1 MEALTLRDIKEKL
14 HSLFGEDNRLVFWYD
29 GEGDFEDAVDTLV
42 PDDVT
47 VLRLTG
53 RNAFRAKLR
62 LEHEDPDGRYLIYA
76 PFTKPDVHQ
85 NVLEDTLLYSKE
97 FYADQLSYFMA
108 DAHIPSRLRPA
119 MERIKSFFFG
129 PSGRSSAK
137 ARAEATRC
145 REDFLERSRE
155 FDWYTAEEKTLCR
168 VAVCT
173 LVQAR
178 NTTVDDLFYGLFADS
193 DSAMMAHWQQIQDFG
208 LAAPFWDLCKERF
221 GYEAP
226 EPDLDSLILA
236 LFAVT
241 TFRDDLDKLPKPW
254 QLYALDGENPGQFD
268 TLRALVQNFYQN
280 AFLEPLLLQWNE
292 AYDSDY
298 LQEIV
303 PRQRYFYQDE
313 VRPVK
318 EKVAVL
324 ISDAFRLEAAKELA
338 ARFRDDENCSV
349 EEKVRMAPLPSIT
362 LLGMAELLPHDT
374 LELTRDDTPK
384 VLLDGKPCVSTAQRE
399 KLLQQG
405 NPRSAAILY
414 DELTAMKVSELKSF
428 SAGKE
433 VIYVYHNRIDATGEA
448 SKTEN
453 SVFQAADQTIDEL
466 FRLVK
471 RLSKS
476 GNIYRFLIT
485 ADHGFLYTRKAL
497 DPTDK
502 LDTVEAGKTW
512 MTDRRFLLTDQ
523 PVDREGIYSIP
534 LGKSLG
540 NEDTRSIV
548 LAKGMSVFKCHGG
561 MNYVH
566 GGSSPQELLV
576 PCLFISTR
584 KGLVDTEDVGLALIN
599 DIRKIAAFH
608 VKFSFYQEQ
617 AISDV
622 VKPATYRIRFE
633 TGSGEVISNEVLYRA
648 ESKAVAPGDRIVVL
662 SFDLQKKNYDLNDRY
677 YLKVINEKTG
687 QEVLAREVVMDLPDI
702 EL

>member
-1 MEALTLRDIKEKL
+1 M
-14 HSLFGEDNRLVFWYD
+14 
-29 GEGDFEDAVDTLV
+29 
-42 PDDVT
+42 
-47 VLRLTG
+47 
-53 RNAFRAKLR
+53 
-62 LEHEDPDGRYLIYA
+62 
-76 PFTKPDVHQ
+76 
-85 NVLEDTLLYSKE
+85 
-97 FYADQLSYFMA
+97 SYFMA

-137 ARAEATRC
+137 ARAEATRR

-221 GYEAP
+221 GYKAP

-241 TFRDDLDKLPKPW
+241 TFRDDLNKLPKPW

-292 AYDSDY
+292 AYGNDY
-298 LQEIV
+298 CQEIV

-338 ARFRDDENCSV
+338 ARFQDDENCSV

-384 VLLDGKPCVSTAQRE
+384 ILLDGKPCASTAQRE

-414 DELTAMKVSELKSF
+414 DELIAMKVSELKRF

-453 SVFQAADQTIDEL
+453 SVFQAADQTIDEI

-523 PVDREGIYSIP
+523 PMDREGIYSIP

-540 NEDTRSIV
+540 NEDPRSVV

-566 GGSSPQELLV
+566 GGASPQELLV

-617 AISDV
+617 AISASSSPLLTGYALKRAV
-622 VKPATYRIRFE
+622 VKSSPTK
-633 TGSGEVISNEVLYRA
+633 SC
-648 ESKAVAPGDRIVVL
+648 
-662 SFDLQKKNYDLNDRY
+662 
-677 YLKVINEKTG
+677 TG
-687 QEVLAREVVMDLPDI
+687 QKARLLLPVTVSSSCPLI
-702 EL
+702 CRRRTTTSTTATT

>member
-1 MEALTLRDIKEKL
+1 
-14 HSLFGEDNRLVFWYD
+14 
-29 GEGDFEDAVDTLV
+29 
-42 PDDVT
+42 
-47 VLRLTG
+47 
-53 RNAFRAKLR
+53 
-62 LEHEDPDGRYLIYA
+62 
-76 PFTKPDVHQ
+76 
-85 NVLEDTLLYSKE
+85 
-97 FYADQLSYFMA
+97 MA

-292 AYDSDY
+292 AYGSDY

-384 VLLDGKPCVSTAQRE
+384 VLLDGKPCASTAQRE

-414 DELTAMKVSELKSF
+414 DELIAMKVSELKSF

-534 LGKSLG
+534 LGKILV

-599 DIRKIAAFH
+599 DIRKITAFH

-617 AISDV
+617 VISDV
-622 VKPATYRIRFE
+622 VKPVTYRIRFE
-633 TGSGEVISNEVLYRA
+633 TGSGEIISNEVLYRA
-648 ESKAVAPGDRIVVL
+648 ESKAATPGDRIVVL

-687 QEVLAREVVMDLPDI
+687 QETLAREVVMDLPDV

>member
-1 MEALTLRDIKEKL
+1 M
-14 HSLFGEDNRLVFWYD
+14 
-29 GEGDFEDAVDTLV
+29 
-42 PDDVT
+42 
-47 VLRLTG
+47 
-53 RNAFRAKLR
+53 
-62 LEHEDPDGRYLIYA
+62 
-76 PFTKPDVHQ
+76 
-85 NVLEDTLLYSKE
+85 
-97 FYADQLSYFMA
+97 SYFMA

-292 AYDSDY
+292 AYGNDY
-298 LQEIV
+298 CQEIV

-318 EKVAVL
+318 EKVAVI
-324 ISDAFRLEAAKELA
+324 ISDAFRMEAAKELA
-338 ARFRDDENCSV
+338 ARFQDDENCSV

-374 LELTRDDTPK
+374 LVLTRDDTPK
-384 VLLDGKPCVSTAQRE
+384 VLLDGKPCASTAQRE
-399 KLLQQG
+399 KLLQQE

-414 DELTAMKVSELKSF
+414 DELIAMKVSELKSF

-534 LGKSLG
+534 LGKILV

-599 DIRKIAAFH
+599 DIRKITAFH

-617 AISDV
+617 VISDV
-622 VKPATYRIRFE
+622 VKPVTYRIRFE
-633 TGSGEVISNEVLYRA
+633 TGSGEIISNEVLYRA
-648 ESKAVAPGDRIVVL
+648 ESKAATPGDRIVVL

-687 QEVLAREVVMDLPDI
+687 QETLAREVVMDLPDV

>member
-1 MEALTLRDIKEKL
+1 
-14 HSLFGEDNRLVFWYD
+14 
-29 GEGDFEDAVDTLV
+29 
-42 PDDVT
+42 
-47 VLRLTG
+47 
-53 RNAFRAKLR
+53 
-62 LEHEDPDGRYLIYA
+62 
-76 PFTKPDVHQ
+76 
-85 NVLEDTLLYSKE
+85 
-97 FYADQLSYFMA
+97 MA

-292 AYDSDY
+292 AYGNDY
-298 LQEIV
+298 CQEIV

-318 EKVAVL
+318 EKVAVI

-338 ARFRDDENCSV
+338 ARFQDDENCSV

-374 LELTRDDTPK
+374 LVLTRDDTPK
-384 VLLDGKPCVSTAQRE
+384 VLLDGKPCASTAQRE
-399 KLLQQG
+399 KLLQQE
-405 NPRSAAILY
+405 NPHSAAILY
-414 DELTAMKVSELKSF
+414 DELIAMKVSELKRF

-453 SVFQAADQTIDEL
+453 SVFQAADQTIDEI

-599 DIRKIAAFH
+599 DIRKITAFH

-617 AISDV
+617 VISDV
-622 VKPATYRIRFE
+622 VKPVTYRIRFE
-633 TGSGEVISNEVLYRA
+633 TGSGEIISNEVLYRA
-648 ESKAVAPGDRIVVL
+648 ESKAATPGDRIVVL

-687 QEVLAREVVMDLPDI
+687 QETLAREVVMDLPDV

>member
-1 MEALTLRDIKEKL
+1 M
-14 HSLFGEDNRLVFWYD
+14 
-29 GEGDFEDAVDTLV
+29 
-42 PDDVT
+42 
-47 VLRLTG
+47 
-53 RNAFRAKLR
+53 
-62 LEHEDPDGRYLIYA
+62 
-76 PFTKPDVHQ
+76 
-85 NVLEDTLLYSKE
+85 
-97 FYADQLSYFMA
+97 SYFMA

-292 AYDSDY
+292 AYGNDY
-298 LQEIV
+298 CQEIV

-318 EKVAVL
+318 EKVAVI

-338 ARFRDDENCSV
+338 ARFQDDENCSV

-374 LELTRDDTPK
+374 LVLTRDDTPK
-384 VLLDGKPCVSTAQRE
+384 VLLDGKPCASTAQRE
-399 KLLQQG
+399 KLLQQE
-405 NPRSAAILY
+405 NPHSAAILY
-414 DELTAMKVSELKSF
+414 DELIAMKVSELKRF

-453 SVFQAADQTIDEL
+453 SVFQAADQTIDEI

-599 DIRKIAAFH
+599 DIRKITAFH

-617 AISDV
+617 VISDV
-622 VKPATYRIRFE
+622 VKPVTYRIRFE
-633 TGSGEVISNEVLYRA
+633 TGSGEIISNEVLYRA
-648 ESKAVAPGDRIVVL
+648 ESKAATPGDRIVVL

-687 QEVLAREVVMDLPDI
+687 QETLAREVVMDLPDV

>member
-1 MEALTLRDIKEKL
+1 M
-14 HSLFGEDNRLVFWYD
+14 
-29 GEGDFEDAVDTLV
+29 
-42 PDDVT
+42 
-47 VLRLTG
+47 
-53 RNAFRAKLR
+53 
-62 LEHEDPDGRYLIYA
+62 
-76 PFTKPDVHQ
+76 
-85 NVLEDTLLYSKE
+85 
-97 FYADQLSYFMA
+97 
-108 DAHIPSRLRPA
+108 
-119 MERIKSFFFG
+119 
-129 PSGRSSAK
+129 
-137 ARAEATRC
+137 
-145 REDFLERSRE
+145 
-155 FDWYTAEEKTLCR
+155 
-168 VAVCT
+168 
-173 LVQAR
+173 
-178 NTTVDDLFYGLFADS
+178 
-193 DSAMMAHWQQIQDFG
+193 
-208 LAAPFWDLCKERF
+208 
-221 GYEAP
+221 
-226 EPDLDSLILA
+226 
-236 LFAVT
+236 
-241 TFRDDLDKLPKPW
+241 
-254 QLYALDGENPGQFD
+254 
-268 TLRALVQNFYQN
+268 RALVQNFYQN

-292 AYDSDY
+292 AYGSDY

-313 VRPVK
+313 VGPVK

-338 ARFRDDENCSV
+338 VRFRDDENCSV

-374 LELTRDDTPK
+374 LELPRDDTPK
-384 VLLDGKPCVSTAQRE
+384 ILLDGKPCASTAQRE

-414 DELTAMKVSELKSF
+414 DELIAMKVSELKSF

-485 ADHGFLYTRKAL
+485 ADHGFLYTRKDL
-497 DPTDK
+497 EPTDK

-534 LGKSLG
+534 LGKRLG

-687 QEVLAREVVMDLPDI
+687 QETLAREVVMDLPDV

>member
-1 MEALTLRDIKEKL
+1 
-14 HSLFGEDNRLVFWYD
+14 
-29 GEGDFEDAVDTLV
+29 
-42 PDDVT
+42 
-47 VLRLTG
+47 
-53 RNAFRAKLR
+53 
-62 LEHEDPDGRYLIYA
+62 
-76 PFTKPDVHQ
+76 
-85 NVLEDTLLYSKE
+85 
-97 FYADQLSYFMA
+97 MA

-292 AYDSDY
+292 AYGNDY
-298 LQEIV
+298 CQEIV
-303 PRQRYFYQDE
+303 PRQRYFYQDK

-318 EKVAVL
+318 EKVAVI

-338 ARFRDDENCSV
+338 ARFQDDENCSV

-374 LELTRDDTPK
+374 LELTQDDTPK
-384 VLLDGKPCVSTAQRE
+384 VLLDGKPCASTAQRE
-399 KLLQQG
+399 KLLQQE

-414 DELTAMKVSELKSF
+414 DELIAMKVSELKRF

-453 SVFQAADQTIDEL
+453 SVFQAADQTIDEI

-648 ESKAVAPGDRIVVL
+648 ESKAGAPGDRIVVL

>member
-1 MEALTLRDIKEKL
+1 
-14 HSLFGEDNRLVFWYD
+14 
-29 GEGDFEDAVDTLV
+29 
-42 PDDVT
+42 
-47 VLRLTG
+47 
-53 RNAFRAKLR
+53 
-62 LEHEDPDGRYLIYA
+62 
-76 PFTKPDVHQ
+76 
-85 NVLEDTLLYSKE
+85 
-97 FYADQLSYFMA
+97 MA

-137 ARAEATRC
+137 ARAEATRR
-145 REDFLERSRE
+145 REDFLEQSRE

-221 GYEAP
+221 GYKAL

-280 AFLEPLLLQWNE
+280 AFLEPLLLHWNE
-292 AYDSDY
+292 AYGSDY
-298 LQEIV
+298 LQEIM

-338 ARFRDDENCSV
+338 VRFRDDENCSV
-349 EEKVRMAPLPSIT
+349 QEKVRMAPLPSIT

-384 VLLDGKPCVSTAQRE
+384 ILLDGKPCVSTSQRE

-405 NPRSAAILY
+405 NSRSAAILY

-599 DIRKIAAFH
+599 DIRKITAFH

-622 VKPATYRIRFE
+622 VKPVTYRIRFE
-633 TGSGEVISNEVLYRA
+633 TGSGEIISNEVLYRA
-648 ESKAVAPGDRIVVL
+648 ESKAAAPGDRIVVL
-662 SFDLQKKNYDLNDRY
+662 SFDLQKKNYDLNDCY

-687 QEVLAREVVMDLPDI
+687 QEILAREVVMDLPDI

>member
-1 MEALTLRDIKEKL
+1 M
-14 HSLFGEDNRLVFWYD
+14 
-29 GEGDFEDAVDTLV
+29 
-42 PDDVT
+42 
-47 VLRLTG
+47 
-53 RNAFRAKLR
+53 
-62 LEHEDPDGRYLIYA
+62 
-76 PFTKPDVHQ
+76 
-85 NVLEDTLLYSKE
+85 
-97 FYADQLSYFMA
+97 SYFMA

-292 AYDSDY
+292 AYGNDY
-298 LQEIV
+298 CQEIV

-318 EKVAVL
+318 EKVAVI

-338 ARFRDDENCSV
+338 ARFQDDENCSV

-374 LELTRDDTPK
+374 LVLTRDDTPK
-384 VLLDGKPCVSTAQRE
+384 VLLDGKPCASTAQRE
-399 KLLQQG
+399 KLLQQE

-414 DELTAMKVSELKSF
+414 DELIAMKVSELKSF

-534 LGKSLG
+534 LGKILV

-599 DIRKIAAFH
+599 DIRKITAFH

-617 AISDV
+617 VISDV
-622 VKPATYRIRFE
+622 VKPVTYRIRFE
-633 TGSGEVISNEVLYRA
+633 TGSGEIISNEVLYRA
-648 ESKAVAPGDRIVVL
+648 ESKAATPGDRIVVL

-687 QEVLAREVVMDLPDI
+687 QETLAREVVMDLPDV